1 MRKRDRKEHYGMG
14 APVYVSTE
22 FYLAP
27 DPDAFELY
35 QLRNMCSKM
44 ACPMLFNA
52 YPRSSLQFVD
62 SHDEVYNIT
71 EMAHYS
77 YQVFLTQMEKLYER
91 ALESCNDEKS
101 RINLNDGI
109 DLLRKLGELPF

>member
-1 MRKRDRKEHYGMG
+1 
-14 APVYVSTE
+14 
-22 FYLAP
+22 
-27 DPDAFELY
+27 
-35 QLRNMCSKM
+35 M

-91 ALESCNDEKS
+91 ALESCKDEKS
-101 RINLNDGI
+101 RIYLNEGI
-109 DLLRKLGELPF
+109 NLLRKLGELPF